1 MCHHL
6 VLAKNLENIDCLMGS
21 ACARYLL
28 MVGDVSEI
36 EGINEAIAISG
47 ANHYKYS
54 KKQFPAL

>member
-1 MCHHL
+1 
-6 VLAKNLENIDCLMGS
+6 MGS